1 MTAGEEVVVLDLG
14 CSDLVEQVE
23 KVRRTVQHI
32 SFSYFDYF
40 DDRPGNSKVPAKTYL
55 ERYFYILHDEFQ

>member
-32 SFSYFDYF
+32 SPSNISL
-40 DDRPGNSKVPAKTYL
+40 PGPPDLSSPDFRV
-55 ERYFYILHDEFQ
+55 

>member
-32 SFSYFDYF
+32 SIWSIRVVHIQD
-40 DDRPGNSKVPAKTYL
+40 AKNCFFCTSGYYVL
-55 ERYFYILHDEFQ
+55 VNNELVS

>member
-32 SFSYFDYF
+32 S
-40 DDRPGNSKVPAKTYL
+40 L
-55 ERYFYILHDEFQ
+55 EVIWLLETQI

>member
-23 KVRRTVQHI
+23 KVRRTVQHVLLLTA
-32 SFSYFDYF
+32 DH
-40 DDRPGNSKVPAKTYL
+40 DDR
-55 ERYFYILHDEFQ
+55 